1 MTVRELYEWA
11 KQNNALDLD
20 IEIQH
25 RDDGGYYYGFDDAE
39 PEIDTRELSWHTQM
53 VVNL

>member
-1 MTVRELYEWA
+1 MTIRELYQWA
-11 KQNNALDLD
+11 EENGALDLD

-25 RDDGGYYYGFDDAE
+25 RDDGGYYYGFDD
-39 PEIDTRELSWHTQM
+39 PDPCIDDRYESYHTPK